1 MAPRG
6 RHHPLK
12 RSVEGLDGRALNTVS
27 LRHGDETWRCGN
39 SALCA
44 SRAEGVI
51 CHAEYRRAD
60 ALPCRGAFK
69 RLTAHAAH
77 PDEVGSVCIFG
88 QLCAPALY
96 GLSVPCVSLPRRMH
110 SLDSCACLPLKA
122 ARSFVQKLMFPLLAI
137 HFGSVHAL
145 YMCVFFVCGP
155 PVCSLFCWSTSISAV
170 VPD

>member
-1 MAPRG
+1 MSACVWGLGKKAFGAICDKKHVGKHTFGNRASRGGVRKGGIIKGVWLPRG

-60 ALPCRGAFK
+60 ALPCRGAFQ
-69 RLTAHAAH
+69 RLTARAAH
-77 PDEVGSVCIFG
+77 PGKINV
-88 QLCAPALY
+88 
-96 GLSVPCVSLPRRMH
+96 
-110 SLDSCACLPLKA
+110 
-122 ARSFVQKLMFPLLAI
+122 
-137 HFGSVHAL
+137 
-145 YMCVFFVCGP
+145 
-155 PVCSLFCWSTSISAV
+155 
-170 VPD
+170 